1 MSDQK
6 QIWKKYNYNLKF
18 AFLKTLTIDKI
29 QVSDHD
35 LNWNGHTW
43 ILYTALIIMIIKQ
56 GGNEGK
62 EHYEN
67 KSTKLL

>member
-1 MSDQK
+1 M
-6 QIWKKYNYNLKF
+6 IVW
-18 AFLKTLTIDKI
+18 

-43 ILYTALIIMIIKQ
+43 ILYTALIIIIIKQ

>member
-1 MSDQK
+1 MITSVTL
-6 QIWKKYNYNLKF
+6 QIRKYIRNNNN
-18 AFLKTLTIDKI
+18 
-29 QVSDHD
+29 D

-43 ILYTALIIMIIKQ
+43 ILYTALIIIIIKQ